1 MRNDPMSQ
9 DQRTLL
15 DKLWSE
21 HVIVGSPQGEDLLYV
36 DFNLINEG

>member
-1 MRNDPMSQ
+1 MSQ

-21 HVIVGSPQGEDLLYV
+21 HVIVGSPQGEDLL
-36 DFNLINEG
+36 